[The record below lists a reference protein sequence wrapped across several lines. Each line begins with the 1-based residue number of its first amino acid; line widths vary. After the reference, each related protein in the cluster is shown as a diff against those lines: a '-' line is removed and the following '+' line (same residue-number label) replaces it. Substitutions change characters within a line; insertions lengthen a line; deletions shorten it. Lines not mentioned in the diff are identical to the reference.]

1 MAVLNQKVLEN
12 DIQKY
17 LYTFADSYCRD
28 AEVEITKMAKYAIKQ
43 FYEDYT
49 PNYYDRT
56 DDLKNNSYTPYYHN
70 NGKAIYGGV
79 RINSDKM
86 QPYQRGT
93 KYETDPIWI
102 AGWAWEQGYHGHP
115 IRQIQTTPPLDM
127 VRGMM
132 KESKFLNKIQT
143 NAERVA
149 TSQEYSILQF

>member
-1 MAVLNQKVLEN
+1 MVFNQKDLED

-17 LYTFADSYCRD
+17 LYTFADAYCRD
-28 AEVEITKMAKYAIKQ
+28 ARVEITKMAKYAIEQ
-43 FYEDYT
+43 FYQDYT

-79 RINSDKM
+79 RINSEKM
-86 QPYQRGT
+86 KPYQPGT
-93 KYETDPIWI
+93 KSETDPFEVASFAWH
-102 AGWAWEQGYHGHP
+102 GWHGDP
-115 IRQIQTTPPLDM
+115 IRGIYTTPPLNM
-127 VRGMM
+127 VKEMM
-132 KESKFLNKIQT
+132 KESNFLNKIQT